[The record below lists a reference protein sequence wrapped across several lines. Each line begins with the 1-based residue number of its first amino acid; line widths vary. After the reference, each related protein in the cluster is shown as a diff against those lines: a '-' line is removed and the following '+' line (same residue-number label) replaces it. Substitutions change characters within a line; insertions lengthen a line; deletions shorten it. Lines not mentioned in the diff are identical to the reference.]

1 MVHNNY
7 IRTFSNT
14 EKKNTNQKKKKPQEE
29 KIAHRFRM
37 KREKK
42 RQTDQQ
48 YGK

>member
-14 EKKNTNQKKKKPQEE
+14 EKNTNQKKKPQEE
-29 KIAHRFRM
+29 KIAPRFRM

>member
-14 EKKNTNQKKKKPQEE
+14 EKKYKPKKKTQEE
-29 KIAHRFRM
+29 KIAPRFRM

-42 RQTDQQ
+42 RQTDQ
-48 YGK
+48 

>member
-14 EKKNTNQKKKKPQEE
+14 EKKKYKPKKKKPQEE
-29 KIAHRFRM
+29 KIAPRFRM

-42 RQTDQQ
+42 RQTDQ
-48 YGK
+48 